1 MKLPRQ
7 EMINALK
14 EKDKRNIKICPKC
27 GCVLAAKKSSYLM
40 IATTNIMVAKNYHKC
55 VRCGHEW

>member
-14 EKDKRNIKICPKC
+14 EKDKSNIKKCPKC
-27 GCVLAAKKSSYLM
+27 GCILSTKKSSFLM
-40 IATTNIMVAKNYHKC
+40 L
-55 VRCGHEW
+55 G